1 MTTSSSTGLEQTRVF
16 KQPPVGDGDQKA
28 IRRRSDRARDL
39 ALARSGDGDLA
50 RVVDVFRLP
59 GEYRQLERLVVPA
72 RASKRTGEGQ
82 TGAATTTRRSSRWRG
97 KSCALLVNLPIS

>member
-1 MTTSSSTGLEQTRVF
+1 MGSPSDHPSDKGCETPAYVTTPSSTGLVQTRVF
-16 KQPPVGDGDQKA
+16 KQPPVGAGDQKA

-50 RVVDVFRLP
+50 RVVDVLRLP

-72 RASKRTGEGQ
+72 RVKGQ
-82 TGAATTTRRSSRWRG
+82 QAHG
-97 KSCALLVNLPIS
+97 